1 MKSLYLCIEKK
12 NDMNRRIKQVW
23 LLAILS
29 SFLLIGLQTYWLYNS
44 VTYSMGEMGKKNAEK
59 AEQAIV
65 TYLTNI
71 GAAVKEKSHI
81 GYVVTA
87 YFSDY
92 KPPVTTVCSPL
103 DTDTIIGG
111 VVYRKPG
118 FGNVMEKR
126 DTFDLRETDSNNSFD
141 CLNTYITYQLTR
153 FDKAH
158 FDRFISRKLGNDFIG
173 AEMKTGKHRL
183 WQTRIVEPSTLFHH
197 EMLVE
202 VPFNPIQY
210 QSMQMRMQVLM
221 LPILK
226 GMMWQMIGSLLVT
239 IMLLLSIAY
248 LIKVMLLQKKVDKMR
263 SDFVHT
269 MIHELKRPVQTL
281 KMCVSVFS
289 AQKTDEKDE
298 NALIME
304 TVREESDNL
313 TAYLAKLREVIR
325 AEEHIPLQITSFDIH
340 AALQNLVAFYRKN
353 RQKEVNVSLDYQ
365 RTSDRMMGDRDQLL
379 NVVSNLMENS
389 VKYSGDIVN
398 IHVACRDT
406 EKEEVMISVSDNGIG
421 ISPDEQQRVWTKFYR
436 SNAYPDMM
444 QPGIGLGLSF
454 VDMIVKAHG
463 GRKMMQSEVGKGTRI
478 SIVIPQ
484 HS

>member
-1 MKSLYLCIEKK
+1 MYLCIKKRK

-65 TYLTNI
+65 TYQTNI

-92 KPPVTTVCSPL
+92 KSPCTTVCSPL

-183 WQTRIVEPSTLFHH
+183 WQTRIVEPPTLFHH

-210 QSMQMRMQVLM
+210 QSMQMRMQVPM

-289 AQKTDEKDE
+289 SQKTDEKDE

-313 TAYLAKLREVIR
+313 TAYLAKPFYPEELLARIEERFSMNESETIEEEVYHFGETTFCYNNNELRTRSSRV
-325 AEEHIPLQITSFDIH
+325 LITSRQADILRLL
-340 AALQNLVAFYRKN
+340 AKN
-353 RQKEVNVSLDYQ
+353 I
-365 RTSDRMMGDRDQLL
+365 G
-379 NVVSNLMENS
+379 NVVSKEMIQEAVWGTVSYANS
-389 VKYSGDIVN
+389 LAVNVQMTYLRHALQHDATVKIESLKKKGYVL
-398 IHVACRDT
+398 T
-406 EKEEVMISVSDNGIG
+406 
-421 ISPDEQQRVWTKFYR
+421 
-436 SNAYPDMM
+436 
-444 QPGIGLGLSF
+444 LL
-454 VDMIVKAHG
+454 
-463 GRKMMQSEVGKGTRI
+463 SEV
-478 SIVIPQ
+478 
-484 HS
+484 

>member
-1 MKSLYLCIEKK
+1 
-12 NDMNRRIKQVW
+12 MNRRIKQVW

-59 AEQAIV
+59 AEQAIIA
-65 TYLTNI
+65 YLTNI

-81 GYVVTA
+81 GYVVSA
-87 YFSDY
+87 YFSDF
-92 KPPVTTVCSPL
+92 KGPCTTVCSPL

-153 FDKAH
+153 FDKVH
-158 FDRFISRKLGNDFIG
+158 FDRFVSRKLGNGFIES
-173 AEMKTGKHRL
+173 EMKTGKHRH
-183 WQTRIVEPSTLFHH
+183 WQTRIVESPTLFHH
-197 EMLVE
+197 EMLVQ

-340 AALQNLVAFYRKN
+340 AALLNLVAVYRKN

-478 SIVIPQ
+478 SIIIPQ